1 MNAGWSRRG
10 FEPFPNCSSKEH
22 TRANG
27 GVHLGKIKSPNP
39 PEAVGLGF
47 SLLPRYRT
55 CCACATLE
63 LAQTVTRENP
73 TSKEETSSPAPAAHC
88 NAVVLSLGPGNLSE
102 NKNLVYFCF
111 SKCLASSRVQ
121 KRCLDPVYA
130 LVTDVFL
137 LSPKTAPQISPKNQ
151 TCILNQPSGLFA
163 AHRHLLDPV
172 YALLADVG

>member
-73 TSKEETSSPAPAAHC
+73 TSKEETSSPAPRCA
-88 NAVVLSLGPGNLSE
+88 LQRSSSLFGSWKSLQ
-102 NKNLVYFCF
+102 KQNLVYFCF

-130 LVTDVFL
+130 LVTDVSVKPENSPPN
-137 LSPKTAPQISPKNQ
+137 LSKKSNMYFESAFRTFRGPQAPFGSSLC
-151 TCILNQPSGLFA
+151 TSC
-163 AHRHLLDPV
+163 
-172 YALLADVG
+172 